1 MKKILL
7 VVLLS
12 LSAISFGG
20 IFGRGADSAE
30 YSYMLTTESAKNW
43 EKTITDIIK
52 KESYMEDWYGDDDVI
67 LYLRKSGIMK
77 EKDFQFLNSLTNK
90 EEYEIMG
97 DDYDNFV
104 DLVDKY
110 RKKVPRTFSL
120 KNENI
125 KNPNAL
131 VRRIVLEAST
141 NTLNNPSRQIK
152 AIADPKDWNELLELS
167 KVKNFTKKETKALRK
182 ILNNIMKSDAF
193 FNEEA
198 WYNRE
203 ISGRTKKLAEL
214 NAGLVGKK
222 ERNNINAK
230 AMYLAY
236 PEFLSKIDKWG
247 K

>member
-12 LSAISFGG
+12 LSAISFG
-20 IFGRGADSAE
+20 RRTTSAE
-30 YSYMLTTESAKNW
+30 FQYLLTTESAKNW
-43 EKTITDIIK
+43 EKTITDIIQA
-52 KESYMEDWYGDDDVI
+52 EAFIEDWYGDDDVI
-67 LYLRKSGIMK
+67 LFLRRSGIMK
-77 EKDFQFLNSLTNK
+77 EKDFQFLSSLTDK
-90 EEYEIMG
+90 EEYEILG
-97 DDYDNFV
+97 SDYNAFV
-104 DLVDKY
+104 KLVDKY

-131 VRRIVLEAST
+131 VRQIIVEASAGGF
-141 NTLNNPSRQIK
+141 NNPSSQIK
-152 AIADPKDWNELLELS
+152 AVASPKDWNDLIALS
-167 KVKNFTKKETKALRK
+167 RVRTFSNKETKALRK
-182 ILNNIMKSDAF
+182 ILNNVMKNDGF

-203 ISGRTKKLAEL
+203 ISSRTTKLSEL
-214 NAGLVGKK
+214 NSGIVGKD

-236 PEFLSKIDKWG
+236 PEYLSQIDRWG